1 MAVMGD
7 PQSLI
12 LSPTLELRMRPL
24 LFLATKILSTTVA
37 FAAFAQAPAAP
48 PHNIVLFVADGL
60 RFRMVDDRTAPTMA
74 AIAREGVSLRNS
86 HALFPTFTTANASG
100 LATGHMLGDTGDFS
114 NTIYTGFEVPSAGN
128 SSTPFLENDAVL
140 GEVDAHFSGNYLDEA
155 TILKLARDKGY
166 STAAIGK
173 LGPALIFDSTERSG
187 GQTILFDDATG
198 TPKGIPL
205 SAEVT
210 QRLQAV
216 NLPAA
221 APSRGANGAPG
232 NVSTPGT
239 ITANVV
245 QQDYFAAVATRVVL
259 PMFKERNKPFLLV
272 FWSRD
277 PDGTQHNQGDS
288 LNVLVP
294 GINGPTSLA
303 AIGNADDDLARIR
316 SALSELGLLES
327 TNIIV
332 ASDHGFSTISKE
344 SQTSST
350 VATRFS
356 DTLPGHLPFG
366 FVALDLSHA
375 LNLPLIDPDDDYKVI
390 GAGQHTK
397 NGNGLIGGDRT
408 KPQIVVAANGGSDLI
423 YIPDGD
429 AATAKRV
436 IDFLLTQD
444 YVSGIFV
451 DSKLGKLPGTLSLDD
466 IALEGAAITPHPA
479 IAISFRS
486 FDTVCGEPV
495 LCTVEVA
502 DTALQQGQG
511 MHGSFGRADTWNFM
525 AMQGPDFKSQFV
537 DPAPASNADL
547 GRTIAHLMQLD
558 VKDKGKLTGRVLS
571 ETLPNGAVP
580 AVTSR
585 VLVSDPAPN
594 GLATVVNMQMVGE
607 IRYYDAA
614 GFSGRTVGLSST
626 ILPAAT
632 Q

>member
-1 MAVMGD
+1 
-7 PQSLI
+7 
-12 LSPTLELRMRPL
+12 MRPL
-24 LFLATKILSTTVA
+24 LFLATKILSTTFA
-37 FAAFAQAPAAP
+37 FAAFAQAPTAP

-74 AIAREGVSLRNS
+74 ATAREGVSLRNS

-100 LATGHMLGDTGDFS
+100 MATGHMLGDTGDFS
-114 NTIYTGFEVPSAGN
+114 NTIYTGFEVPSAAN
-128 SSTPFLENDAVL
+128 SLTPFLENDAVL
-140 GEVDAHFSGNYLDEA
+140 GEVHERFSGNYLDEA

-166 STAAIGK
+166 STASIGK

-187 GQTILFDDATG
+187 GQTILIDDATG

-216 NLPAA
+216 NLPPA
-221 APSRGANGAPG
+221 APSRGANGAAG

-245 QQDYFAAVATRVVL
+245 QQDYFAAVTTRVVL
-259 PMFKERNKPFLLV
+259 PMFKDRNKPFLLV

-303 AIGNADDDLARIR
+303 AIRNADDNLARIR

-332 ASDHGFSTISKE
+332 TADHGFSTISKE

-350 VATRFS
+350 VATKFS

-375 LNLPLIDPDDDYKVI
+375 LNLPLIDPDDDYKII
-390 GAGQHTK
+390 GEGQHTK
-397 NGNGLIGGDRT
+397 NGNGLIGGDRN

-429 AATAKRV
+429 TATAKRV

-451 DSKLGKLPGTLSLDD
+451 DSKLGKFPGTLSLDD
-466 IALEGAAITPHPA
+466 ISLEGAAITPRPA

-511 MHGSFGRADTWNFM
+511 MHGSFSRADTWNFM

-547 GRTIAHLMQLD
+547 GRTIAHLMQLE
-558 VKDKGKLTGRVLS
+558 VKDNGKLVGRVLS

-607 IRYYDAA
+607 TRYYDAA
-614 GFSGRTVGLSST
+614 GFPGRTVGLSST

>member
-1 MAVMGD
+1 
-7 PQSLI
+7 
-12 LSPTLELRMRPL
+12 
-24 LFLATKILSTTVA
+24 
-37 FAAFAQAPAAP
+37 
-48 PHNIVLFVADGL
+48 
-60 RFRMVDDRTAPTMA
+60 
-74 AIAREGVSLRNS
+74 NS

-303 AIGNADDDLARIR
+303 AIRNADDDLARIR

-375 LNLPLIDPDDDYKVI
+375 LNLPLIDPDDDYKII

-397 NGNGLIGGDRT
+397 NGNGLIGGDRN